1 MTKTEA
7 KKLLNDFLD
16 IINGFKSNVESVHI
30 SNYLDDPNRTIKFD
44 DDKLAPLKYK
54 VGDKVRIISNSNGNK
69 FEIGEIV
76 TITQLY
82 EDEKHYKAN
91 NTTDFWWVGDSVLE
105 SIGVLEKEN

>member
-44 DDKLAPLKYK
+44 DDPPEQPPY
-54 VGDKVRIISNSNGNK
+54 N
-69 FEIGEIV
+69 
-76 TITQLY
+76 LY
-82 EDEKHYKAN
+82 VKDDDETY
-91 NTTDFWWVGDSVLE
+91 E
-105 SIGVLEKEN
+105 